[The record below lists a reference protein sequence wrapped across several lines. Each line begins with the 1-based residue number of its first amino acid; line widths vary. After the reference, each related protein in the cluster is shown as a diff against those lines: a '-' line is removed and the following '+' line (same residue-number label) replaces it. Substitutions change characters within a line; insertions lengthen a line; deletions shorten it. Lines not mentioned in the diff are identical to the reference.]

1 MKKKKEKN
9 EKTGPRH
16 NREDRHVRLF
26 QKLLRLPQ
34 VIATVV
40 VAAIRDNDHGA
51 ALVLRLA
58 LRRTYA
64 PIDPIKKRGFPL
76 GAGQKQL
83 ETPAKGL
90 LIARQVYNTF
100 RSRIDA

>member
-51 ALVLRLA
+51 ALVLSSA
-58 LRRTYA
+58 PPRTKA
-64 PIDPIKKRGFPL
+64 PISPIHMHD
-76 GAGQKQL
+76 
-83 ETPAKGL
+83 L
-90 LIARQVYNTF
+90 LIRGGLHPRRPPPKFFRPSVPRANTHP
-100 RSRIDA
+100 R